1 MPRLRLRLLL
11 ALLALPLGAPA
22 LAAQAAPAPAAGR
35 AAQPAATTIILV
47 RHGEKAAVPGN
58 DPPLSA
64 AGEARSLALLETVR
78 RAGVQV
84 VVTTQLQRTRL
95 TAAPTA
101 RELGLTREEVP
112 AGGDVAAHARAVA
125 DHVLARHAGKTVL
138 VVGHSNTLPSI
149 IAALGAGP
157 MPTIDERVYDDYFVV
172 LRPAAGPARLVHA
185 RYGAA
190 RP

>member
-22 LAAQAAPAPAAGR
+22 VVAQGTAPAPASATV
-35 AAQPAATTIILV
+35 AQPATTTIILV

-78 RAGVQV
+78 RAGVQA

-95 TAAPTA
+95 TAAPTT

-125 DHVLARHAGKTVL
+125 EHVQSRHAGKTVL
-138 VVGHSNTLPSI
+138 VVGHSNTLPAI
-149 IAALGAGP
+149 ITALGAGP
-157 MPTIDERVYDDYFVV
+157 MPEIDESVYDDYFVV
-172 LRPAAGPARLVHA
+172 IRPAAGPARLLHA

-190 RP
+190 R

>member
-1 MPRLRLRLLL
+1 MPRLRLLL
-11 ALLALPLGAPA
+11 ALLALPF
-22 LAAQAAPAPAAGR
+22 AAPAAVAQGTAPASAVT
-35 AAQPAATTIILV
+35 QPATTTIILV

-78 RAGVQV
+78 RAGVQA

-101 RELGLTREEVP
+101 RELGLTHEEVP

-125 DHVLARHAGKTVL
+125 EHVLSRHAGRTVL
-138 VVGHSNTLPSI
+138 VVGHSNTLPAI
-149 IAALGAGP
+149 ITALGAGP
-157 MPTIDERVYDDYFVV
+157 MPEIDESVYDDYFVV
-172 LRPAAGPARLVHA
+172 LRPATGPARLVHA

-190 RP
+190 R